1 MAVMPL
7 KFQPKPKSVV
17 MCDFHG
23 FVEPEMVK
31 TRPVVVLARNKRN
44 SQLVTVVPL
53 STTAPTVLEDH
64 HHELSENPLPDKPNY
79 VSCWAK
85 CDMVVTVSL
94 HRLDRYK
101 MGRRDYV
108 VPVLKDADFAAIR
121 EGVIAALGL
130 GQFVERQG
138 NKEG

>member
-1 MAVMPL
+1 
-7 KFQPKPKSVV
+7 

-31 TRPVVVLARNKRN
+31 TRPVVVLARHKRN
-44 SQLVTVVPL
+44 SRLVTVVPL
-53 STTAPTVLEDH
+53 STTAPTIQEDH

-85 CDMVVTVSL
+85 CDMVVTVSID
-94 HRLDRYK
+94 RLDRYK

-108 VPVLKDADFAAIR
+108 VPIMKDADFQAIR
-121 EGVIAALGL
+121 EGVVVALEL
-130 GQFVERQG
+130 GQLLEKKG
-138 NKEG
+138 E